1 MNSKD
6 VPRPPSDDAHN
17 GGKGGAGGHTVSPPP
32 TAQQGSDVS
41 PPAAHTGMALVVLL
55 VGAFLAPL
63 DYFIVN
69 LALPSIHAGIDASDA
84 QLQLII
90 SAYASAFAV
99 LLITG
104 GRLGDL
110 FGRKRIFMTGMAG
123 FVIASALCGIATD
136 GTMLVGARILQGMA
150 AALMVPQVLATIR
163 AVVPLHQQT
172 RIIGFYG
179 FVYGLSS
186 IVGQLGGGALITY
199 RPFGLDWRAVFLINV
214 PIGLLAFVGAWKCI
228 PENRQPTRTR
238 VDTVGVVLLSLLLLL
253 LIYPLTHG
261 REAGWPW
268 WTFVM
273 FALSVPVFVLFIR
286 IEQRIVRRGGFPLV
300 DLQLFRNPAFS
311 IGLVVA
317 FLFYCNSA
325 FFLTYGIYLQTGLHW
340 TPLEAGL
347 AIMPFAIGFVF
358 GPLTSPAVVARI
370 GTHVLTLG
378 FALLAVGFTVT
389 GWAALRHTEP
399 GLVFYVGL
407 VCAGIGHGL
416 VFPSVMRVVLSEV
429 VPEKAGLASGVVN
442 TTLQIGAAFG
452 IAAISGVFFGIVQDR
467 DTPQAYAHAF
477 EGSLSINTML
487 LAACVVLSVMVVRH
501 QRQRASRLAREKSQ
515 AEQLRVN

>member
-1 MNSKD
+1 MNTKD
-6 VPRPPSDDAHN
+6 MHPPEADKTSGPPHPAVSA
-17 GGKGGAGGHTVSPPP
+17 GASGMTPH
-32 TAQQGSDVS
+32 AE
-41 PPAAHTGMALVVLL
+41 HTGMALVVLL

-69 LALPSIHAGIDASDA
+69 LALPSIHTGIAASDA

-110 FGRKRIFMTGMAG
+110 FGRKQIFMTGMAG
-123 FVIASALCGIATD
+123 FVIASTLCGLATN
-136 GTMLVGARILQGMA
+136 GPMLVGARILQGMA

-172 RIIGFYG
+172 KIIGFYG

-214 PIGLLAFVGAWKCI
+214 PIGLLAFAGAWKFI
-228 PENRQPTRTR
+228 PESRQPARTK
-238 VDTVGVVLLSLLLLL
+238 VDVIGVVLLSLLLLL

-268 WTFVM
+268 WTSAM
-273 FALSVPVFVLFIR
+273 FALSVPVFALFIGV
-286 IEQRIVRRGGFPLV
+286 EQRIVRAGGFPLV
-300 DLQLFRNPAFS
+300 DLRLFRNPAFS

-340 TPLEAGL
+340 SALDAGL

-378 FALLAVGFTVT
+378 CALLAVGFTVT
-389 GWAALRHTEP
+389 GWAALRYVEP
-399 GLVFYVGL
+399 GPLLYAGL
-407 VCAGIGHGL
+407 VCAGVGHGL

-429 VPEKAGLASGVVN
+429 APEKAGLASGVVN

-452 IAAISGVFFGIVQDR
+452 IAAISGVFFDIVQGH

-477 EGSLSINTML
+477 ERSLSINAML
-487 LAACVVLSVMVVRH
+487 LAACVLLSVMVVRH
-501 QRQRASRLAREKSQ
+501 QQRARHEARKNG
-515 AEQLRVN
+515 AAKNCA

>member
-1 MNSKD
+1 MNTKVTTHSERQQRGD
-6 VPRPPSDDAHN
+6 VEARAAATASVPDAPPH
-17 GGKGGAGGHTVSPPP
+17 P
-32 TAQQGSDVS
+32 
-41 PPAAHTGMALVVLL
+41 AHTGMALVVLL

-69 LALPSIHAGIDASDA
+69 LALPSIHAGVAASDA

-110 FGRKRIFMTGMAG
+110 FGRKRIFMAGMAG
-123 FVIASALCGIATD
+123 FVIASALCGVATS

-172 RIIGFYG
+172 KVIGFYG

-214 PIGLLAFVGAWKCI
+214 PIGVLAFAGAWKYI
-228 PENRQPTRTR
+228 PENRQPDRTK
-238 VDTVGVVLLSLLLLL
+238 VDVIGVVLLSLLLLM

-261 REAGWPW
+261 REAGWPL

-273 FALSVPVFVLFIR
+273 FGLSVPVFAVFIAV
-286 IEQRIVRRGGFPLV
+286 EQRIVRGGGFPLV

-340 TPLEAGL
+340 TPLQAGL
-347 AIMPFAIGFVF
+347 AIMPFAVGFVF

-378 FALLAVGFTVT
+378 FALLAAGFTVT

-399 GLVFYVGL
+399 GLLFYAGL
-407 VCAGIGHGL
+407 VGAGVGHGL

-429 VPEKAGLASGVVN
+429 APEKAGLASGVVN

-452 IAAISGVFFGIVQDR
+452 IAAISGVFFGILQGH
-467 DTPQAYAHAF
+467 DTPQGYARAF
-477 EGSLSINTML
+477 EGSLSINAML
-487 LAACVVLSVMVVRH
+487 LAGCVVLSVMLVRY
-501 QRQRASRLAREKSQ
+501 QQRALRQIRENRALKKC
-515 AEQLRVN
+515 A